1 MRIMT
6 KQQLIKL
13 KCDTYEDGFKH
24 GNDMKKEV
32 DRLWFIGVC
41 TTIRENLDEL
51 EKNTWDKDRVRKL
64 KEYLDVKEKTFG
76 EFITGGENK

>member
-1 MRIMT
+1 MKLLT

-13 KCDTYEDGFKH
+13 KCDTYEDGFQH
-24 GNDMKKEV
+24 GEAMKKEV
-32 DRLWFIGVC
+32 DKLWFIGVC

-64 KEYLDVKEKTFG
+64 KEYLDVREKTFG
-76 EFITGGENK
+76 EFISRVGE